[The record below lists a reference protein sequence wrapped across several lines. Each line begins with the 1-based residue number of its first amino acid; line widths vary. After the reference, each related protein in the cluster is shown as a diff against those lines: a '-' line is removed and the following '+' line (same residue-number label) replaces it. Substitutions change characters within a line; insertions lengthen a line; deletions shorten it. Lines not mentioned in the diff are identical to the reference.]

1 MKRILIGLLIGF
13 GFSGCTTIYTKPGAS
28 QMDFANDKQFCALYS
43 QKLAGGPGFA
53 ANMKMKECMQE
64 RGWSTQASN

>member
-1 MKRILIGLLIGF
+1 MKRFIFLSLIGMFLA
-13 GFSGCTTIYTKPGAS
+13 SCSTIYTKPGAS
-28 QMDFANDKQFCALYS
+28 QMDFANDKQFCALYA

-53 ANMKMKECMQE
+53 ANMKMRECMQE